1 MRTTMEVCEN
11 DGIADLLRER
21 FAEQST
27 LVLDLISSPGSGK
40 TSLIEA
46 TVRALGKDYRMGA
59 LTGGVATE
67 RDAERLRALGI
78 PARQILTGGGCH
90 LDARL
95 VNSALSEGGYEGLDI
110 LFIENVGGLI
120 CPATHDV
127 GEDFKVALLSVTEG
141 DDKPFKYPAIFARAA
156 LTLITKTDLLPY
168 VSFDLDTV
176 RAELAS
182 LNPAGRVIVTSTATG
197 EGMRQWCHALS
208 DKLSAKVSVASWVV

>member
-67 RDAERLRALGI
+67 PRPAHGFDHSLRLTVPPLG
-78 PARQILTGGGCH
+78 C
-90 LDARL
+90 
-95 VNSALSEGGYEGLDI
+95 
-110 LFIENVGGLI
+110 LFL
-120 CPATHDV
+120 
-127 GEDFKVALLSVTEG
+127 K
-141 DDKPFKYPAIFARAA
+141 R
-156 LTLITKTDLLPY
+156 
-168 VSFDLDTV
+168 
-176 RAELAS
+176 R
-182 LNPAGRVIVTSTATG
+182 
-197 EGMRQWCHALS
+197 
-208 DKLSAKVSVASWVV
+208 